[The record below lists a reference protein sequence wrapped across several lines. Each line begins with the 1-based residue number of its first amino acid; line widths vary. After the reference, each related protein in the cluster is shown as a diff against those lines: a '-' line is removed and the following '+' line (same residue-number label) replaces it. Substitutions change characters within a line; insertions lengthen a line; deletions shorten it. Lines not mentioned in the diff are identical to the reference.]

1 MTKILNNKVVI
12 ISDFINPIIPE
23 LMSMHGA
30 KLVVNFDSNYSKDF
44 SFQNEFANKI
54 KSLGGEVYITNETIS
69 DFSYSKNVIDFAID
83 KYGSIDVVF
92 CSKDF
97 KQTKTIEDMKE
108 SDWDKIYSE
117 NLKSTFNIVRH
128 VAPLLRKQK
137 FGRIITLSSNSGLIG
152 ASEMSSYSATKS
164 GIIGFS
170 KVIAKDLGKYGVT
183 SNTICYDDKNESLA
197 ISSNINLKTNENI
210 ASFSTYLA
218 SDYSAPINGQIF
230 QIEGGKI
237 SHFSL
242 PRRNKTF
249 LSSSVSQTFE
259 IDEIDSNIESIL
271 LNNNKKLPTYKNLSG
286 KVAVVTGAS
295 GGIGKEIA
303 KLLAHE
309 GASIVVADIGSSLDG
324 SSQNSEPALKIVEE
338 INELGGNAIASLN
351 TVTNM
356 TGAKNII
363 DDAISN
369 FGKLD
374 ILVAAAGILRDRMIF
389 NMSEQEWDDVLSV
402 HLKGT
407 FSVVKASVNH
417 FIKQR
422 FGRIITFSS
431 VSGLYGYGGQSNYGA
446 AKEGIS
452 GFTKSL
458 SKELYQYGITANII
472 SPGAKTRMT
481 ESVPDTTLSM
491 RKGDFK
497 IPEDILSNHPS
508 QVPPMIA
515 WLASDASSN
524 VTGKIFHCVG
534 NRISMMRNPTEY
546 RSISKKTKWFPEE
559 IAAIFP
565 ETIGMDLIN
574 PAPISE

>member
-1 MTKILNNKVVI
+1 MTKILKNKIAI
-12 ISDFINPIIPE
+12 ISDFINPVIAQV
-23 LMSMHGA
+23 MSMNGA
-30 KLVVNFDSNYSKDF
+30 KLVVNFDSKYSNNI
-44 SFQNEFANKI
+44 SFQNKFIEKI
-54 KSLGGEVYITNETIS
+54 NSLGGEIYVANESIS
-69 DFSYSKNVIDFAID
+69 DFNNAKNLIDFAVD
-83 KYGSIDVVF
+83 KFGGVDIVF
-92 CSKDF
+92 CTKDY
-97 KQTKTIEDMKE
+97 KQNKTIQDMGE
-108 SDWDKIYSE
+108 NDWDKIYLE
-117 NLKSTFNIVRH
+117 NLKGTFNIVRH
-128 VAPLLRKQK
+128 ISPLLRKQK
-137 FGRIITLSSNSGLIG
+137 FGRIITLSANSGLLG
-152 ASEMSSYSATKS
+152 ASKMSSYSATKS
-164 GIIGFS
+164 GIVGFS

-183 SNTICYDDKNESLA
+183 SNTISYDDQNDSLEVSSKNNNTL
-197 ISSNINLKTNENI
+197 ENI
-210 ASFSTYLA
+210 ASFATYLA
-218 SDYSAPINGQIF
+218 SDYSAPVNGQIF
-230 QIEGGKI
+230 QIEDGRI

-249 LSSSVSQTFE
+249 LSSSISQTFE

-271 LNNNKKLPTYKNLSG
+271 LNNNKKLPQYKNLSG
-286 KVAVVTGAS
+286 KVAIVTGAS

-303 KLLAHE
+303 KLLAAE

-324 SSQNSEPALKIVEE
+324 SSENSEPALKIVEE
-338 INELGGNAIASLN
+338 INELGGNAVASLN
-351 TVTNM
+351 TVTSM
-356 TGAKNII
+356 AGAKNII

-402 HLKGT
+402 HFKGT
-407 FSVVKASVNH
+407 FSVVKASISH
-417 FIKQR
+417 LIKQK

-458 SKELYQYGITANII
+458 SKELFKYGVTANII

-481 ESVPDTTLSM
+481 ESVPDKTLSM

-534 NRISMMRNPTEY
+534 NRISLMKGPSEY
-546 RSISKKTKWFPEE
+546 RSINKKTKWFPEE

-574 PAPISE
+574 PAPISQ

>member
-1 MTKILNNKVVI
+1 MTKILKNKIAI
-12 ISDFINPIIPE
+12 ISDYINPVIAQV
-23 LMSMHGA
+23 MSMNGA
-30 KLVVNFDSNYSKDF
+30 KLVVNFDSKYSKNI
-44 SFQNEFANKI
+44 SFQNKFIEKI
-54 KSLGGEVYITNETIS
+54 NNLGGEIYVANESIS
-69 DFSYSKNVIDFAID
+69 DFNNAKNLIDFAVD
-83 KYGSIDVVF
+83 KFGGVDIVF
-92 CSKDF
+92 CTKDY
-97 KQTKTIEDMKE
+97 KQNKTIQDMGE
-108 SDWDKIYSE
+108 NDWDKIYLE
-117 NLKSTFNIVRH
+117 NLKGTFNIVRH
-128 VAPLLRKQK
+128 ISPLLRKQK
-137 FGRIITLSSNSGLIG
+137 FGRIITLSANSGLLG
-152 ASEMSSYSATKS
+152 ASKMSSYSATKS
-164 GIIGFS
+164 GIVGFS

-183 SNTICYDDKNESLA
+183 SNTISYDDQNDSLEVSSKNNNTL
-197 ISSNINLKTNENI
+197 ENI
-210 ASFSTYLA
+210 ASFATYLA
-218 SDYSAPINGQIF
+218 SDYSAPVNGQIF
-230 QIEGGKI
+230 QIEDGRI

-249 LSSSVSQTFE
+249 LSSSISQTFE

-271 LNNNKKLPTYKNLSG
+271 LNNNKKLPQYKNLSG
-286 KVAVVTGAS
+286 KVAIVTGAS

-303 KLLAHE
+303 KLLAAE

-324 SSQNSEPALKIVEE
+324 SSENSEPALKIVEE
-338 INELGGNAIASLN
+338 INELGGNAVASLN
-351 TVTNM
+351 TVTSM
-356 TGAKNII
+356 AGAKNII

-402 HLKGT
+402 HFKGT
-407 FSVVKASVNH
+407 FSVVKASISH
-417 FIKQR
+417 LIKQK

-458 SKELYQYGITANII
+458 SKELFKYGVTANII

-481 ESVPDTTLSM
+481 ESVPNKTLSM

-534 NRISMMRNPTEY
+534 NRISLMKDPSEY
-546 RSISKKTKWFPEE
+546 RSINKKTKWFPEE

-574 PAPISE
+574 PAPISQ

>member
-1 MTKILNNKVVI
+1 MTKILKNKIAI
-12 ISDFINPIIPE
+12 ISDFINPVIAQV
-23 LMSMHGA
+23 MSMNGA
-30 KLVVNFDSNYSKDF
+30 KLVVNFDSKYSNNI
-44 SFQNEFANKI
+44 SFQNKFIEKI
-54 KSLGGEVYITNETIS
+54 NSLGGEIYVANESIS
-69 DFSYSKNVIDFAID
+69 DFNNAKNLIDFAVD
-83 KYGSIDVVF
+83 KFGGVDIVF
-92 CSKDF
+92 CTKDY
-97 KQTKTIEDMKE
+97 KQNKTIQDMGE
-108 SDWDKIYSE
+108 NDWDKIYLE
-117 NLKSTFNIVRH
+117 NLKGTFNIVRH
-128 VAPLLRKQK
+128 ISPLLRKQK
-137 FGRIITLSSNSGLIG
+137 FGRIITLSANSGLLG
-152 ASEMSSYSATKS
+152 ASKMSSYSATKS
-164 GIIGFS
+164 GIVGFS

-183 SNTICYDDKNESLA
+183 SNTISYDDQNDSLEVSSKNNNTL
-197 ISSNINLKTNENI
+197 ENI
-210 ASFSTYLA
+210 ASFATYLA
-218 SDYSAPINGQIF
+218 SDYSAPVNGQIF
-230 QIEGGKI
+230 QIEDGRI

-249 LSSSVSQTFE
+249 LSSSISQTFE

-271 LNNNKKLPTYKNLSG
+271 LNNNKKLPQYKNLSG
-286 KVAVVTGAS
+286 KVAIVTGAS

-303 KLLAHE
+303 KLLAAE

-324 SSQNSEPALKIVEE
+324 SSENSEPALKIVEE
-338 INELGGNAIASLN
+338 INELGGNAVASLN
-351 TVTNM
+351 TVTSM
-356 TGAKNII
+356 AGAKNII

-402 HLKGT
+402 HFKGT
-407 FSVVKASVNH
+407 FSVVKASISH
-417 FIKQR
+417 LIKQK

-458 SKELYQYGITANII
+458 SKELFKYGVTANII

-481 ESVPDTTLSM
+481 ESVPDKTLSM

-534 NRISMMRNPTEY
+534 NRISLMKDPSEY
-546 RSISKKTKWFPEE
+546 RSINKKTKWFPEE

-574 PAPISE
+574 PAPISQ

>member
-1 MTKILNNKVVI
+1 MTKILKNKIAI
-12 ISDFINPIIPE
+12 ISDFINPVIAQV
-23 LMSMHGA
+23 MSMNGA
-30 KLVVNFDSNYSKDF
+30 KLVVNFDSKYSKNI
-44 SFQNEFANKI
+44 SFQNKFIEKI
-54 KSLGGEVYITNETIS
+54 NSLGGEIYVANESIS
-69 DFSYSKNVIDFAID
+69 DFNNAKNLIDFAVD
-83 KYGSIDVVF
+83 KFGGVDIVF
-92 CSKDF
+92 CTKDY
-97 KQTKTIEDMKE
+97 KQNKTIQDMGE
-108 SDWDKIYSE
+108 NDWDKIYLE
-117 NLKSTFNIVRH
+117 NLKGTFNIVRH
-128 VAPLLRKQK
+128 ISPLLRKQK
-137 FGRIITLSSNSGLIG
+137 FGRIITLSANSGLLG
-152 ASEMSSYSATKS
+152 ASKMSSYSATKS
-164 GIIGFS
+164 GIVGFS

-183 SNTICYDDKNESLA
+183 SNTISYDDQNDSLEVSSKNNNTL
-197 ISSNINLKTNENI
+197 ENI
-210 ASFSTYLA
+210 ASFATYLA
-218 SDYSAPINGQIF
+218 SDYSAPVNGQIF
-230 QIEGGKI
+230 QIEDGRI

-249 LSSSVSQTFE
+249 LSSSISQTFE

-271 LNNNKKLPTYKNLSG
+271 LNNNKKLPQYKNLSG
-286 KVAVVTGAS
+286 KVAIVTGAS

-303 KLLAHE
+303 KLLAAE

-324 SSQNSEPALKIVEE
+324 SSENSEPALKIVEE
-338 INELGGNAIASLN
+338 INELGGNAVASLN
-351 TVTNM
+351 TVTSM
-356 TGAKNII
+356 AGAKNII

-402 HLKGT
+402 HFKGT
-407 FSVVKASVNH
+407 FSVVKASISH
-417 FIKQR
+417 LIKQK

-458 SKELYQYGITANII
+458 SKELFKYGVTANII

-481 ESVPDTTLSM
+481 ESVPDKTLSM

-534 NRISMMRNPTEY
+534 NRISLMKDPSEY
-546 RSISKKTKWFPEE
+546 RSINKKTKWFPEE

-574 PAPISE
+574 PAPISQ